1 MYESIIVKDEDLL
14 ELKKPIIEACIKSAR
29 KNGWSDAMGVL
40 WGTLFLESEPL
51 SLDMLAD
58 KTGYS
63 KTTVRSNMNYLESFG
78 IARRVVGPL
87 GKQHRNKQHRNKQ
100 HRYELVKD
108 IEALRPAILSN
119 KKEEARLILEALLQI
134 RKSLD
139 GRETKDSQL
148 EASLAK
154 AMEVYEETG
163 RILDLIAGFSSK
175 ELIEILESRRK

>member
-1 MYESIIVKDEDLL
+1 MSESIIVKDEDLL

-78 IARRVVGPL
+78 LARRVVGPL
-87 GKQHRNKQHRNKQ
+87 GKQHRNKQ

-154 AMEVYEETG
+154 AMAVYENTG
-163 RILDLIAGFSSK
+163 RILDLIAGFSSQ
-175 ELIEILESRRK
+175 ELIEILESKRK

>member
-1 MYESIIVKDEDLL
+1 MSESIIVKDEDLL

-51 SLDMLAD
+51 SLDMLTD

-63 KTTVRSNMNYLESFG
+63 KTTVRSNMSYLENLG

-87 GKQHRNKQHRNKQ
+87 GKQHRNKQHR
-100 HRYELVKD
+100 YELVRD

-119 KKEEARLILEALLQI
+119 KKEEARLILEAILQSERVLMGERQKI
-134 RKSLD
+134 PN
-139 GRETKDSQL
+139 
-148 EASLAK
+148 
-154 AMEVYEETG
+154 
-163 RILDLIAGFSSK
+163 
-175 ELIEILESRRK
+175 

>member
-1 MYESIIVKDEDLL
+1 MSESIIVKDEDLL

-51 SLDMLAD
+51 SLDTLAE

-87 GKQHRNKQHRNKQ
+87 GKQHRNKQHR
-100 HRYELVKD
+100 YELVTD

-148 EASLAK
+148 EVSLAK
-154 AMEVYEETG
+154 SMAVYEETG
-163 RILDLIAGFSSK
+163 RILDLISGFSSQ
-175 ELIEILESRRK
+175 ELIEILESKRR

>member
-1 MYESIIVKDEDLL
+1 MHQIRPEEWL
-14 ELKKPIIEACIKSAR
+14 ERCHGRALGHFIP
-29 KNGWSDAMGVL
+29 G
-40 WGTLFLESEPL
+40 SEPL

-87 GKQHRNKQHRNKQ
+87 GKQHRNKQHR
-100 HRYELVKD
+100 YELVKD

-119 KKEEARLILEALLQI
+119 KKDEARLILEALLQI

-154 AMEVYEETG
+154 AMAVYEETG
-163 RILDLIAGFSSK
+163 RILDLIAGFSSQ
-175 ELIEILESRRK
+175 ELIEILESKRK

>member
-1 MYESIIVKDEDLL
+1 
-14 ELKKPIIEACIKSAR
+14 
-29 KNGWSDAMGVL
+29 MGVL

-63 KTTVRSNMNYLESFG
+63 KTTVRSNMSYLENLG

-87 GKQHRNKQHRNKQ
+87 GKQHRNKQ

-154 AMEVYEETG
+154 AMAVYEETG
-163 RILDLIAGFSSK
+163 RILDLIAQYSSQ
-175 ELIEILESRRK
+175 ELIEILEGRRR

>member
-1 MYESIIVKDEDLL
+1 MSESIIVKDEDLL

-51 SLDMLAD
+51 SLDTLAE

-87 GKQHRNKQHRNKQ
+87 GKQHRNKQHR
-100 HRYELVKD
+100 YELVTD

-148 EASLAK
+148 EVSLAK
-154 AMEVYEETG
+154 SMAVYEETG
-163 RILDLIAGFSSK
+163 RILDLIAGFSSQ
-175 ELIEILESRRK
+175 ELIEILESKRR

>member
-1 MYESIIVKDEDLL
+1 MSESIIVKDEDLL

-51 SLDMLAD
+51 SLDTLAE

-87 GKQHRNKQHRNKQ
+87 GKQHRNKQ

-154 AMEVYEETG
+154 SMAVYEETG
-163 RILDLIAGFSSK
+163 RILDLIAGFSSQ
-175 ELIEILESRRK
+175 ELIEILESKRK

>member
-1 MYESIIVKDEDLL
+1 MSESIIVKDEDLL

-63 KTTVRSNMNYLESFG
+63 KTTVRSNMSYLESLG
-78 IARRVVGPL
+78 IARRVMGPL
-87 GKQHRNKQHRNKQ
+87 GKQHRNKQ

-154 AMEVYEETG
+154 AMAVYEETG

-175 ELIEILESRRK
+175 ELIEILESKRR

>member
-1 MYESIIVKDEDLL
+1 MSESIIVKDEDLL

-63 KTTVRSNMNYLESFG
+63 KTTVRSNMSYLENLG

-87 GKQHRNKQHRNKQ
+87 GKQHRNKQ

-154 AMEVYEETG
+154 AMAVYVEAG

>member
-1 MYESIIVKDEDLL
+1 MSESIIVKDEDLL

-87 GKQHRNKQHRNKQ
+87 GKQHRNKQHR
-100 HRYELVKD
+100 YELVKD

-154 AMEVYEETG
+154 AMAVYEDAG

-175 ELIEILESRRK
+175 ELIEILESKRR

>member
-1 MYESIIVKDEDLL
+1 MSESIIVKDEDLL

-87 GKQHRNKQHRNKQ
+87 GKQHRNKQHR
-100 HRYELVKD
+100 YELVKD

-154 AMEVYEETG
+154 AMAVYEETG
-163 RILDLIAGFSSK
+163 RILDLIAQYSSQ
-175 ELIEILESRRK
+175 ELIEILESKRK

>member
-1 MYESIIVKDEDLL
+1 MSESIIVKDEDLL

-51 SLDMLAD
+51 SLDMLAE

-63 KTTVRSNMNYLESFG
+63 KTTVRSNMSYLENLG

-87 GKQHRNKQHRNKQ
+87 GKQHRHKQ
-100 HRYELVKD
+100 HRYSLVTD
-108 IEALRPAILSN
+108 VDEVRPAILSN
-119 KKEEARLILEALLQI
+119 KKEEFRLILQALLQI
-134 RKSLD
+134 QGDLD
-139 GRETKDSQL
+139 KREIKDPEV

-154 AMEVYEETG
+154 AMAVYEETG

-175 ELIEILESRRK
+175 ELIEILESKRR

>member
-1 MYESIIVKDEDLL
+1 MSESIIVKDEDLL

-63 KTTVRSNMNYLESFG
+63 KTTVRSNMSYLENLG

-87 GKQHRNKQHRNKQ
+87 GKQHRNKQ

-154 AMEVYEETG
+154 AMAVYEETG

>member
-1 MYESIIVKDEDLL
+1 MSESIIVKDEDLL

-87 GKQHRNKQHRNKQ
+87 GKQHRNKQHR
-100 HRYELVKD
+100 YELVKD

-119 KKEEARLILEALLQI
+119 KKDEARLILEALLQI

-154 AMEVYEETG
+154 AMAVYEETG
-163 RILDLIAGFSSK
+163 RILDLIAQYSSQ
-175 ELIEILESRRK
+175 ELIEILESKRK

>member
-1 MYESIIVKDEDLL
+1 MSESIIVKDEDLL

-87 GKQHRNKQHRNKQ
+87 GKQHRNKQHR
-100 HRYELVKD
+100 YELVKD

-139 GRETKDSQL
+139 GTETKDSQL

-154 AMEVYEETG
+154 AMAVYEETG

-175 ELIEILESRRK
+175 ELIEILESKRK

>member
-1 MYESIIVKDEDLL
+1 MSESIIVKDEDLL

-87 GKQHRNKQHRNKQ
+87 GKQHRNKQHR
-100 HRYELVKD
+100 YELVKD

-154 AMEVYEETG
+154 AMAVYEETG

-175 ELIEILESRRK
+175 ELIEILESKRK

>member
-1 MYESIIVKDEDLL
+1 MSESIIVKDEDLL
-14 ELKKPIIEACIKSAR
+14 ELKKPIIAACIKSAR

-87 GKQHRNKQHRNKQ
+87 GKQHRNKQHR
-100 HRYELVKD
+100 YELVKD

-154 AMEVYEETG
+154 AMAVYEETG
-163 RILDLIAGFSSK
+163 RILDLIAGFSSQ
-175 ELIEILESRRK
+175 ELIEILESKRK